1 MIMKTVASIMKQ
13 VASLA
18 AANGLPRPFIVGGA
32 VRNMIA
38 GADPVDYDITCGSP
52 DNIALADLVAEYFG
66 VPVYETGSGSK
77 KMIVDGTELDFGPH
91 MLYTEH
97 KDGAFASELYSRDF
111 TINTMMIA
119 CDDGHFVDVCGGL
132 EDLKSKT
139 LRCPL
144 SPEITFRDPVR
155 LLRAIKYIAE
165 GMRPE
170 QQLEDELIKQFHK
183 IEKINHRHAGRIIND
198 AIRKNPEIVSWLY
211 EHDLIKHIPVTKLV
225 MRELARQRML
235 HHV

>member
-1 MIMKTVASIMKQ
+1 MKTVASIMKQ

-18 AANGLPRPFIVGGA
+18 AANGLPKPFIVGGA

-38 GADPVDYDITCGSP
+38 GAEPVDYDITCGSP
-52 DNIALADLVAEYFG
+52 DNLVLADLVAEHFG
-66 VPVYETGSGSK
+66 AHVYETGSGAK
-77 KMIVDGTELDFGPH
+77 KMIIDGVELDFGPH
-91 MLYTEH
+91 VMYVEH
-97 KDGAFASELYSRDF
+97 RDGPFASELYSRDF

-119 CDDGHFVDVCGGL
+119 CDDGSFLDICDGL
-132 EDLKSKT
+132 GDLKNKI

-165 GMRPE
+165 GMQPD

-183 IEKINHRHAGRIIND
+183 IKRINHRHAGKVMND
-198 AIRKNPEIVSWLY
+198 AIRKNPEIIGWLH
-211 EHDLIKHIPVTKLV
+211 ERDLIKHIPVTKLV
-225 MRELARQRML
+225 LKELARQRML